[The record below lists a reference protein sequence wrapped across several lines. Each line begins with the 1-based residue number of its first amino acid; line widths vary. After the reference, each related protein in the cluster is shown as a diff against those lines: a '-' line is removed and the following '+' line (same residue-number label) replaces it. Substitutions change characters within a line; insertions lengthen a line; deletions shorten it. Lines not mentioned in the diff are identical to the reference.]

1 MSVTQEQL
9 EWIVAEVIRRLG
21 AERQAVTND
30 DGVLAIGDELVTLA
44 TVEGRM
50 NGVRSVRVTRRA
62 VVTPAVRDELKKNG
76 IELVR
81 G

>member
-1 MSVTQEQL
+1 MTVTQEQL
-9 EWIVAEVIRRLG
+9 EWIVAEVIRRLS
-21 AERQAVTND
+21 AERIAVSVND
-30 DGVLAIGDELVTLA
+30 GPLAIEENLVTLA
-44 TVEGRM
+44 TLEGRIH
-50 NGVRSVRVTRRA
+50 GVRSVHVARRA